1 MNKKMLAMML
11 AVLFGGGIFMGCSD
25 DAPVD
30 EPGGGSKPQVQTD
43 EIIYA
48 NQFGKEVLDLYYYW
62 CDEISAD
69 LKNWDIR
76 TTEDPI
82 AKVDEIRYHEGE
94 KYIDKWTMLTDD
106 MASFNSSVGGVS
118 TTYGWNLTVW
128 LLKEGSTQCIGVVNF
143 VHAGTPAAEA
153 GIQRGDIIIG
163 LNGTELTT
171 ENYLDLYYS
180 SNLTV
185 SLGRLDVESNTL
197 VSQDKTL
204 ELTARTCYEDP
215 VLCDSIYE
223 FEGKKVGYLAYS
235 SFDLASI
242 DKLVDIGR
250 KFKAAGIKELV
261 LDLRY
266 NGGGYVITENVLASM
281 FAPQEA
287 VDQKKVFER
296 EVYNDQMTA
305 AGYGEPTCLETE
317 FSYPDVG
324 VNVSTKD
331 ANIGLE
337 KIYGLIGSGSASAS
351 EALLGGLMP
360 YMDVRLIGSQSHGKY
375 CTGWMLGAE
384 DAYKGNCPKEIKDW
398 GIYVMVSIY
407 QNADGETPCMPDG
420 LTPDIQVTDDS
431 MLPYQLGDVNE
442 PLLRAALEEAGRT
455 YDDAATVQTRSLV
468 PRFKAMPGV
477 EKPVFGRRIL
487 LPPSEALLGNR

>member
-48 NQFGKEVLDLYYYW
+48 NQFGKEVMDLYYYW

-143 VHAGTPAAEA
+143 VHAGTPDAEA
-153 GIQRGDIIIG
+153 CLQRGDIIIG
-163 LNGTELTT
+163 LNGTDRPT

-223 FEGKKVGYLAYS
+223 FEGKAC
-235 SFDLASI
+235 A
-242 DKLVDIGR
+242 
-250 KFKAAGIKELV
+250 
-261 LDLRY
+261 
-266 NGGGYVITENVLASM
+266 
-281 FAPQEA
+281 
-287 VDQKKVFER
+287 
-296 EVYNDQMTA
+296 
-305 AGYGEPTCLETE
+305 
-317 FSYPDVG
+317 
-324 VNVSTKD
+324 
-331 ANIGLE
+331 
-337 KIYGLIGSGSASAS
+337 
-351 EALLGGLMP
+351 
-360 YMDVRLIGSQSHGKY
+360 
-375 CTGWMLGAE
+375 
-384 DAYKGNCPKEIKDW
+384 
-398 GIYVMVSIY
+398 
-407 QNADGETPCMPDG
+407 
-420 LTPDIQVTDDS
+420 
-431 MLPYQLGDVNE
+431 
-442 PLLRAALEEAGRT
+442 RAKT
-455 YDDAATVQTRSLV
+455 
-468 PRFKAMPGV
+468 
-477 EKPVFGRRIL
+477 
-487 LPPSEALLGNR
+487 